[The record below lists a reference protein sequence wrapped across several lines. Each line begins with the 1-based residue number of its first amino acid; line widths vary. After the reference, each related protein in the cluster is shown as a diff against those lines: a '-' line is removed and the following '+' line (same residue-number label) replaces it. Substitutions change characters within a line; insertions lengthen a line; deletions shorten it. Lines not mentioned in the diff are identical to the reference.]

1 MDTWIHK
8 QSGIMWLRDL
18 LPKAL
23 PETRIM
29 TFGYNARFKNFTAL
43 QDLRMIASKLLAELV
58 DLRVTK
64 EA

>member
-1 MDTWIHK
+1 MDTWTHK

-23 PETRIM
+23 PGTRVM

-58 DLRVTK
+58 DLRVTR